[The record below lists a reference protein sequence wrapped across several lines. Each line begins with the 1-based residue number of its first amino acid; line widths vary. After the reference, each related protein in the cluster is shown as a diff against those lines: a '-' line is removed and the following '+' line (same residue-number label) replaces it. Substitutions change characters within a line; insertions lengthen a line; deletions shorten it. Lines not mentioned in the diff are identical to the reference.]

1 MYVVHTKIRIF
12 TIFVFGMKTMFRFF
26 LLATLLL
33 CSAPLSA
40 QEHPDAA
47 KENPRKVA
55 DAIIKEAGR
64 HLGKPYLYGGNGP
77 ESFDCTGFTCY
88 VYNKFGYKLSRTS
101 ADQAHDGREV
111 KGGIEKYQKG
121 DIIVFGSRANKKSPG
136 HVGIFIAADSLN
148 KSFTFIHAANSGVT
162 ISHID
167 EPYYAQRFIGVR
179 RILPDFPPEEK
190 AQKSHFSLL
199 ELLGSKT
206 GAARDSVLNAVQDRS
221 LVLFPDGTW
230 AFVGADGKY
239 AEPAGDRDFILN
251 ADGTW
256 RSEEATSAEF
266 YTVRAGDTVAKI
278 AKKFGVSVDSLLEMN
293 GLTKKSVLRLGDR
306 LRVR

>member
-1 MYVVHTKIRIF
+1 MKLIRL
-12 TIFVFGMKTMFRFF
+12 VLAAC
-26 LLATLLL
+26 LLGAV
-33 CSAPLSA
+33 APGVAA
-40 QEHPDAA
+40 QEHPEEA

-64 HLGKPYLYGGNGP
+64 HLGKPYVYGGNGP
-77 ESFDCTGFTCY
+77 QSFDCTGFTCY
-88 VYNKFGYKLSRTS
+88 VFKKFGYTLSRTS
-101 ADQAHDGREV
+101 ADQAHDGREIR
-111 KGGIEKYQKG
+111 GGIEKYQKG
-121 DIIVFGSRANKKSPG
+121 DIIVFGGRNAKKTPG

-148 KSFTFIHAANSGVT
+148 KSFTFIHASSSGVT

-167 EPYYAQRFIGVR
+167 EPYFAQRFIGVR

-190 AQKSHFSLL
+190 ARKSHFSLS
-199 ELLGSKT
+199 ELLGGKT
-206 GAARDSVLNAVQDRS
+206 GAARDSVLNAVQERR

-230 AFVGADGKY
+230 AFVGEDGKY
-239 AEPAGDRDFILN
+239 VEPGADRDFILN

-266 YTVRAGDTVAKI
+266 YTVRAGDTIQKI
-278 AKKFGVSVDSLLEMN
+278 AKRFGVSVESLLEMN
-293 GLTKKSVLRLGDR
+293 GLNKRSVIRLGDR